1 VKLYRSEEG
10 NCVHFTQ
17 NYQKTPIG
25 RTFMR
30 FKTFFG
36 AATLAV
42 VTGVTPALA
51 QDGDPEAGEQ
61 VYRQCQACHMVGENA
76 QPRVGPPLND
86 LFGRQAGTHEA
97 FNRYS
102 NAMKGAGEDGLVWNE
117 KTVAAYLEQ
126 PRQYI
131 PGNQMGFAGLRDAED
146 RANVIAYLKQ
156 YDDEPDNDD
165 AESTY
170 SP

>member
-1 VKLYRSEEG
+1 MKSNTILGAISLALVAG
-10 NCVHFTQ
+10 I
-17 NYQKTPIG
+17 TP
-25 RTFMR
+25 
-30 FKTFFG
+30 
-36 AATLAV
+36 V
-42 VTGVTPALA
+42 LA
-51 QDGDPEAGEQ
+51 QDGDPEAGES

-76 QPRVGPPLND
+76 QARVGPPLND
-86 LFGRQAGTHEA
+86 LFGRVAGTYDG

-102 NAMKGAGEDGLVWNE
+102 NAMKEAGENGLVWNDE
-117 KTVAAYLEQ
+117 TVAAYLEQ

-131 PGNQMGFAGLRDAED
+131 PGNQMAFAGLRDAED

-170 SP
+170 EAP

>member
-1 VKLYRSEEG
+1 MKL
-10 NCVHFTQ
+10 
-17 NYQKTPIG
+17 KL
-25 RTFMR
+25 M
-30 FKTFFG
+30 FG
-36 AATLAV
+36 VATLAI
-42 VTGVTPALA
+42 VTGTLPAFA
-51 QDGDPEAGEQ
+51 QAGDPEAGEQ

-102 NAMKGAGEDGLVWNE
+102 NAMKGAGEDGLVWNDE
-117 KTVAAYLEQ
+117 TVAAYLEQ

>member
-1 VKLYRSEEG
+1 M
-10 NCVHFTQ
+10 H
-17 NYQKTPIG
+17 
-25 RTFMR
+25 
-30 FKTFFG
+30 FKTFLG
-36 AATLAV
+36 ATTLAV
-42 VTGVTPALA
+42 VTGVTPVLA

-61 VYRQCQACHMVGENA
+61 VYRRCAACHMVGENA
-76 QPRVGPPLND
+76 QSRVGPPLND
-86 LFGRQAGTHEA
+86 VFGRVAGTYEG

-102 NAMKGAGEDGLVWNE
+102 NAMKEAGENGLVWNDE
-117 KTVAAYLEQ
+117 TISAYLEQ

-165 AESTY
+165 TESTY
-170 SP
+170 EAP

>member
-1 VKLYRSEEG
+1 
-10 NCVHFTQ
+10 
-17 NYQKTPIG
+17 
-25 RTFMR
+25 
-30 FKTFFG
+30 
-36 AATLAV
+36 
-42 VTGVTPALA
+42 
-51 QDGDPEAGEQ
+51 
-61 VYRQCQACHMVGENA
+61 
-76 QPRVGPPLND
+76 
-86 LFGRQAGTHEA
+86 
-97 FNRYS
+97 
-102 NAMKGAGEDGLVWNE
+102 
-117 KTVAAYLEQ
+117 LEQ